1 MAPFFCYGQSV
12 NIANGWEYHEEAR
25 MNRNA
30 PLATLGMI
38 LVLASPFASANIEEV
53 AGTIRVGDELVGDF
67 HLDAGTAAAVPELP
81 VEPVLRP
88 APPLQRFEAYPN
100 ERLSEVLARW
110 AAASGYSVAW
120 RSPSRDI
127 ELEAGMGFDA
137 PDVRTAIRELV
148 MVLAQTNKGL
158 YVRTHSNRVIVVEIR
173 S

>member
-1 MAPFFCYGQSV
+1 MK
-12 NIANGWEYHEEAR
+12 
-25 MNRNA
+25 RNA

-38 LVLASPFASANIEEV
+38 LVLASPLATANVEDV
-53 AGTIRVGDELVGDF
+53 AGTIRVGDELIGSF
-67 HLDAGTAAAVPELP
+67 QLDAGQVAEVPDLAN
-81 VEPVLRP
+81 EPVLRP

-110 AAASGYSVAW
+110 ASASGYSVAW